1 MEKKKEKLEVKV
13 WTDGSYSTI
22 DGVGIYG
29 GASLIY
35 MGDNPT
41 PMQCKWADHDTNWG
55 RFRNISGELLAVVN
69 TLELLVK
76 FKDNI
81 ERVIIFH
88 DQKGVSAFITGE
100 YTCRRACSR
109 VYVQMME
116 KYMKELNISFIL
128 VKAHT
133 GVPNNELVDKLAK
146 EAVKEHARSLQSADQ
161 S

>member
-1 MEKKKEKLEVKV
+1 MSEKVEVKV

-22 DGVGIYG
+22 NGVGIYG

-41 PMQCKWADHDTNWG
+41 PMQCKWADHDTNWS
-55 RFRNISGELLAVVN
+55 RFRNISGELLAVVK
-69 TLELLVK
+69 TLGILVK

-88 DQKGVSAFITGE
+88 DQKGVSAFLTGE
-100 YTCRRACSR
+100 YKSKRACSR
-109 VYVQMME
+109 VYVKMME
-116 KYMKELNISFIL
+116 EYQKELKISFIE

-133 GVPNNELVDKLAK
+133 GVANNELVDKLAK
-146 EAVKEHARSLQSADQ
+146 EAVKEHARSLQSANQ
-161 S
+161 PQG